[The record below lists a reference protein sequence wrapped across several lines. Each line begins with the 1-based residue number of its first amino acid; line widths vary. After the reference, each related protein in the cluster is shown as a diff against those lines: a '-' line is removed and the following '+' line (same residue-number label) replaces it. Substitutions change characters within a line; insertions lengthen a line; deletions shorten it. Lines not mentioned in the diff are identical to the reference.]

1 MFQLIVAAIVG
12 ATLEAND
19 GRWIYPIDDAYI
31 TLTLSRNL
39 AETGVMG
46 VNRGVFS
53 ATSST
58 PLYTVLLAGIFK
70 LTGTRELVPLV
81 VNLIAASAVLGAA
94 SALLTRLGVGPWR
107 SLLAL
112 LALVV
117 ATPLPTLALS
127 GMEHTLQILASLLF
141 VIAFL
146 ARSRMVSIAAM
157 AMVGLRYEN
166 IGLVVIALAVLGYRR
181 EWGSAAR
188 TLAGALVVPAAMA
201 LASWSNGWPL
211 IPASILLKASVKHP
225 DPWIRLLDPAG
236 FKAIRN
242 LISAPHLLAL
252 LGVILSAFRSRPAI
266 AGTAVAAILI
276 HAQFGAIGWL
286 FRYEAYVVALGIIA
300 VAALPGVRAAA
311 AIVLTGVLGWR
322 AYQAVETG
330 IGASTN
336 IYAQQYQMGQFF
348 RDHYPG
354 KAIALNDIGAVSFLG
369 HSPVVDLYGLGH
381 RDVFETKRRNGPIS
395 PTEIDSITK
404 RENVEI
410 AAVFDS
416 WFPQGLPPHWVRAGS
431 WQVPEN
437 YILGSDRVTFYAT
450 SEEAAIRLRSQLAQY
465 RPRLPERVS
474 IER

>member
-1 MFQLIVAAIVG
+1 MIG

-39 AETGVMG
+39 ADTGVMG

-70 LTGTRELVPLV
+70 LTGTRELVPLA

-94 SALLTRLGVGPWR
+94 SALLNRFGAGPWR

-141 VIAFL
+141 VTAFL
-146 ARSRMVSIAAM
+146 ARSRLIPIAAM

-201 LASWSNGWPL
+201 CASWSNGWPL
-211 IPASILLKASVKHP
+211 IPASILLKATVQHP
-225 DPWIRLLDPAG
+225 DPWIRILDPAG
-236 FKAIRN
+236 FKAVRN

-252 LGVILSAFRSRPAI
+252 LGVILSAFRSRPSI
-266 AGTAVAAILI
+266 AGTAAAAILI

-300 VAALPGVRAAA
+300 VAALPGVRTVAA
-311 AIVLTGVLGWR
+311 AIVLMGVLGWR
-322 AYQAVETG
+322 AYQAVDTG

-354 KAIALNDIGAVSFLG
+354 KAVALNDIGAVSFLG

-395 PTEIDSITK
+395 ASEIDRITK
-404 RENVEI
+404 REKVEV

-416 WFPQGLPPHWVRAGS
+416 WFPKGLPSHWVRAGS

-450 SEEAAIRLRSQLAQY
+450 SEEAAERLRSQLAEY

-474 IER
+474 INR